1 MNKIIRDQDTEDDIH
16 ENVYRS
22 FENEI
27 INPTKRKRDK
37 DSEENIPVK
46 RFRSF
51 EGEIIN
57 PGNPAFV
64 KLLNELIEFD
74 KFPKKINLTLKYYY
88 AKMIKS
94 FQLINKYDTKAFE
107 LESFQNNLK
116 YELDSFINNF
126 NEINKFIILLNNKL
140 DLSKKKIKLF
150 QNKLYCDINNV
161 KELSKYLLSL
171 NIDIL
176 NSIDD
181 KEHLETIIEEH
192 SKTNFNIMI
201 TNNNIQKD
209 SAELRK
215 LEDEHS
221 KYLND
226 LQIYLLKFVDLKVE
240 ISSILNKYREHRL
253 KTKEMHNLYCMIRE
267 SSVIQTFTKIHILK
281 SFDNVNN
288 LKEIL
293 QNESC
298 NLYYFNHVNKNYGCK
313 GCDSEKCKDMLKRMK
328 HFKKCKDSKCI
339 ECNKTNKY
347 CVLYNEYIKD
357 E

>member
-1 MNKIIRDQDTEDDIH
+1 MNKRE
-16 ENVYRS
+16 RS
-22 FENEI
+22 
-27 INPTKRKRDK
+27 P
-37 DSEENIPVK
+37 DSEDVDSIDNMPQK
-46 RFRSF
+46 RYKSF

-57 PGNPAFV
+57 PGNPTFV
-64 KLLNELIEFD
+64 KLLNELIEFN
-74 KFPKKINLTLKYYY
+74 KFPEKNHITLKYYY
-88 AKMIKS
+88 AKIIKS
-94 FQLINKYDTKAFE
+94 LQLMNKYDTKVLE
-107 LESFQNNLK
+107 LESFQNNLR

-126 NEINKFIILLNNKL
+126 NDINKFIIFLNSKV
-140 DLSKKKIKLF
+140 DLSKKKIKLY

-181 KEHLETIIEEH
+181 KEHLETIIGEH

-240 ISSILNKYREHRL
+240 ITSILNKYREHRL
-253 KTKEMHNLYCMIRE
+253 KTKELHNLHSMILE
-267 SSVIQTFTKIHILK
+267 SHIIQTFTKINILK
-281 SFDNVNN
+281 SIDNINN
-288 LKEIL
+288 LKETL
-293 QNESC
+293 QNENS
-298 NLYYFNHVNKNYGCK
+298 NLFYFNHVNKDYGCK
-313 GCDSEKCKDMLKRMK
+313 GCENEKCKEMLKRMK
-328 HFKKCKDSKCI
+328 HFKKCKDSNCF
-339 ECNKTNKY
+339 ECKKTNKY
-347 CVLYNEYIKD
+347 CLLYNEYINN